1 MRYKFLLQNKDGL
14 FVNFLFGI
22 GIFLSL
28 IIYPVIFVS
37 QNSLFYRYHL
47 SHNENI
53 SSAELTSAQ
62 ETSGRITSFLRTGRD
77 LPVSKMS
84 ERAVVHMLDVKGIY
98 QRAIVL
104 PVIFLIFGLLLS
116 VFFKVKISSKSIL
129 IASIFTFSFY
139 VLIAI
144 SGDQLFR
151 FLFINFHLLLY
162 TNDLWMLD
170 ASDLLIKL
178 YPEYFFTRLFTISGS
193 ITIIASVI
201 TIAVL
206 ITIKKYANRFSN
218 R

>member
-1 MRYKFLLQNKDGL
+1 MRNKSLLQSKDSL

-28 IIYPVIFVS
+28 IIYPIIFVS
-37 QNSLFYRYHL
+37 QNSLFYHYHL

-53 SSAELTSAQ
+53 SPAELTSAQ
-62 ETSGRITSFLRTGRD
+62 ETSGRITGFLQTGRD
-77 LPVSKMS
+77 LPVEKMS
-84 ERAVVHMLDVKGIY
+84 ERAVIHMLDVRDIY

-104 PVIFLIFGLLLS
+104 PIIFLIFGLILS
-116 VFFKVKISSKSIL
+116 VFFKVKISAKSIL
-129 IASIFTFSFY
+129 IASIFTFFLY
-139 VLIAI
+139 IIIAV
-144 SGDQLFR
+144 SGDKLFR

-170 ASDLLIKL
+170 ANDLLIKL
-178 YPEYFFTRLFTISGS
+178 YPEYFFSRLFTASGS
-193 ITIIASVI
+193 ITIIVSVI
-201 TIAVL
+201 IAVL